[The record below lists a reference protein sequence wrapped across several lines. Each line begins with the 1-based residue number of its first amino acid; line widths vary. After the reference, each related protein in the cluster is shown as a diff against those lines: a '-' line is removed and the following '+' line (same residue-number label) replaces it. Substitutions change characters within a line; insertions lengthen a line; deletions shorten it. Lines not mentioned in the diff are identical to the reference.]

1 MALVAPRSF
10 LLYARLHF
18 LGGRGAWVLWRL
30 ISGFTSGLTGRRR
43 DRSIYDADTLLY
55 STTLVLKLCIEF
67 S

>member
-43 DRSIYDADTLLY
+43 DRSIYDAALSY
-55 STTLVLKLCIEF
+55 ANTLVLKLCIEF